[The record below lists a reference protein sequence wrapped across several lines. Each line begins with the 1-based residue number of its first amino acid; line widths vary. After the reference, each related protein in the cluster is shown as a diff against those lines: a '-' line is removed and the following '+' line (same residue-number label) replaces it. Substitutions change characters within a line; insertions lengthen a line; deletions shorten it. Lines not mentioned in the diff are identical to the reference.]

1 MAFTLQAR
9 QGDTLSTRLTLKEDD
24 NTTPINLNG
33 CSVEFSIAPVPG
45 GAPAQQY
52 TTAPEVTIPNA
63 NGGVI
68 LLTLTPTQT
77 RALTQRWYV
86 YEVTVTFT
94 NSSRLTV
101 LDGALTVEQEV
112 KA

>member
-1 MAFTLQAR
+1 MAFTLAAR
-9 QGDTLSTRLTLKEDD
+9 QGDTLTTRLTLKEDD

-33 CSVEFSIAPVPG
+33 CTVEFSIAPVPG
-45 GAPAQQY
+45 GTPAQQY
-52 TTAPEVTIPNA
+52 ITAPEVTIPNA
-63 NGGVI
+63 AGGVI

-94 NSSRLTV
+94 DSRRLTV
-101 LDGALTVEQEV
+101 LDGAMTVEQEV